1 MKSPNPSTLQPFNP
15 LTLRLLIAIPLCA
28 SLIVLAIT
36 RSLQRRTDANWRECE
51 ACART
56 VESLAPYLKSVRAYE
71 AAKARLLKS
80 EPLAKVPELPLGV
93 PPAGRATERGTA
105 KDGFVSVSE
114 KYSWPSLKTGQAF
127 AVLESFA
134 SATPWRI
141 AAVNLKALPDG
152 VNSSLA
158 VTLECAVPAEA
169 PRE

>member
-1 MKSPNPSTLQPFNP
+1 MKSPAPSTLQPFNP
-15 LTLRLLIAIPLCA
+15 STLRLLIAIPLCA

-56 VESLAPYLKSVRAYE
+56 VESLSPHLKSVRAYE
-71 AAKARLLKS
+71 AAKARLR
-80 EPLAKVPELPLGV
+80 ETGPRAKVPEIPLGI

-105 KDGFVSVSE
+105 KDGFVAVNE
-114 KYSWPSLKTGQAF
+114 KFSWPSLKTGQAF
-127 AVLESFA
+127 AILESFA
-134 SATPWRI
+134 SASPWRI
-141 AAVNLKALPDG
+141 ATVNLKAFPDG
-152 VNSSLA
+152 VNSSLS